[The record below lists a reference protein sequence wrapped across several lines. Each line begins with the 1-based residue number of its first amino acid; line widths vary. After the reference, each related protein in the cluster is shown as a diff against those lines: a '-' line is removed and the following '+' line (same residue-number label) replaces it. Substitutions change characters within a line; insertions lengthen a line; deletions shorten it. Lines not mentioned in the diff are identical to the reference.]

1 MKCHY
6 ELLGVS
12 RDVGDEELKK
22 SYRKLALKWH
32 PDKNP
37 DNAEECT
44 VQFRL
49 IQQAYEVLS
58 DPQERAWY
66 DKHRDAILHGG
77 LGRGDF
83 EDDSLDVFLYFNS
96 SCYSGF
102 GDDDNGF
109 YSIYRKVFETIAEE
123 DYKFMDDVDD
133 FEIPSFGYSDSNY
146 QEVVNKFYGYWSSYC
161 TAKSYVWKDK
171 YDIREAPDRRTR
183 RMIEAE
189 NKKFRDAAKKE
200 RNEEVRQLV
209 AFVKKRDKRVK
220 AYKEELEKKA
230 AEIAQKN
237 EEKRKEQIR
246 ERLKLMENYKETE
259 WSSSSQVEN
268 ELKQLESLHQKE
280 FGDDSSE
287 DSLGQEEDEED
298 ISDLFCVACNKAFK
312 SDKAFANH
320 ERSKKHKENVAYLK
334 QEMEKEEELL
344 SNIAHENNVSEENVC
359 DFQMDAEKTNAN
371 IEEELDTEEITSDRK
386 HKLSK
391 KQKKKKKQQ
400 RLLAQ
405 PNEEEEV
412 DNLGDVTKILDEK
425 LEINDKFKLSPKTPP
440 EPTKQSDKNTPPE
453 SIKESLQDLPERQQ
467 KPKKHIVEEKKPV
480 QLHFC
485 NTCSKDYPTRNK
497 LFEHLRESGHQNRIP
512 NSNLPS
518 TTAQDIPFRRVD
530 SLTSTF
536 LGWL

>member
-6 ELLGVS
+6 ELLGVP

-37 DNAEECT
+37 DNIEECT

-49 IQQAYEVLS
+49 IQQAYEVLG

-83 EDDSLDVFLYFNS
+83 EDDSLDVFTYFNS

-109 YSIYRKVFETIAEE
+109 FSVYRNVFETIAQE
-123 DYKFMDDVDD
+123 DYKFMDDDND
-133 FEIPSFGYSDSNY
+133 FEIPSFGYSDSSY

-161 TAKSYVWKDK
+161 TAKSFVWKDK
-171 YDIREAPDRRTR
+171 YDIRDAPDRRTR

-220 AYKEELEKKA
+220 AYKEQVEKKA

-237 EEKRKEQIR
+237 EEKRKKQIR

-259 WSSSSQVEN
+259 WSSSSQVES

-280 FGDDSSE
+280 FGDVSSE
-287 DSLGQEEDEED
+287 DSLGQEEEEED

-334 QEMEKEEELL
+334 QEMENEDLLL
-344 SNIAHENNVSEENVC
+344 SNVVHENEVSKETNC
-359 DFQMDAEKTNAN
+359 DEDEMKTMDVAED
-371 IEEELDTEEITSDRK
+371 EEEVMYTELTSDRK
-386 HKLSK
+386 QKLSK

-405 PNEEEEV
+405 TTEVEETNNV
-412 DNLGDVTKILDEK
+412 DDVAKILEEK
-425 LEINDKFKLSPKTPP
+425 LEMNESESSAY
-440 EPTKQSDKNTPPE
+440 EPAVSTKQQTTEKATPKPV
-453 SIKESLQDLPERQQ
+453 KESQPELTE
-467 KPKKHIVEEKKPV
+467 KEEKLKKKIVEEKSAT

-512 NSNLPS
+512 NPKMAANAAVQNKSS
-518 TTAQDIPFRRVD
+518 KKGKKKDRR
-530 SLTSTF
+530 
-536 LGWL
+536 